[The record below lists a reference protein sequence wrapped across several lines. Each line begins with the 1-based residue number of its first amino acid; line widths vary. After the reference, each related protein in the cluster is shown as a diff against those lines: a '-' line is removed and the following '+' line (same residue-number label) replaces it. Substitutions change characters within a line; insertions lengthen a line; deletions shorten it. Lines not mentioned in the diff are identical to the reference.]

1 MPTHPAPTAT
11 PNRAAVT
18 PAGVRPMFQRAV
30 KFEARLRLA
39 IAGPSGSGKTYTSLA
54 IATALGGRIALV
66 DTEHGSA
73 SKYADLFDFD
83 VLNLDAPFH
92 PDRFVEAIR
101 AAQAAGYQVLILD
114 SLSHAWSGPGGVLE
128 IKEQLAKRREY
139 NDYTAWGPAGE
150 LQNRLVQAILRSDLH
165 VIATMRSKTSY
176 AMDEVIEDGRKRT
189 KVVKQGM
196 APIQRDGFEYEFDVF
211 IDMDIDNNA
220 IVTKTRCPALTGKVF
235 PRPGADVAEILAAWL
250 KGQPAPEP
258 QPTDPSGQGHDP
270 AGGGNGAGGGG
281 NGTGGGGG
289 NGHTSGGNGTAPADV
304 QAQAARRLRA
314 KLETMG
320 VSFADPSTT
329 VTAALAG
336 VDQPWARQAVGL
348 IKQKDWAGLLQL
360 ELA

>member
-1 MPTHPAPTAT
+1 
-11 PNRAAVT
+11 
-18 PAGVRPMFQRAV
+18 
-30 KFEARLRLA
+30 
-39 IAGPSGSGKTYTSLA
+39 
-54 IATALGGRIALV
+54 
-66 DTEHGSA
+66 
-73 SKYADLFDFD
+73 
-83 VLNLDAPFH
+83 
-92 PDRFVEAIR
+92 
-101 AAQAAGYQVLILD
+101 VLILD

-258 QPTDPSGQGHDP
+258 PPTDPSGQGHDP
-270 AGGGNGAGGGG
+270 AGGGSGTGSSGNGTAGG

-289 NGHTSGGNGTAPADV
+289 NGTAPVDP

-314 KLETMG
+314 RLEAMDIDMSG
-320 VSFADPSTT
+320 STT

-348 IKQKDWAGLLQL
+348 IKQKDWTGLLQL